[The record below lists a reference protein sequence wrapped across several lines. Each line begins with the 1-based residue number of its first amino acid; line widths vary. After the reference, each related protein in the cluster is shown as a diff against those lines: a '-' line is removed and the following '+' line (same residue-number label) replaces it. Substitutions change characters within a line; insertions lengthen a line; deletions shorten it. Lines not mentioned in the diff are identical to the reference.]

1 MFFCLDNTPMVQIK
15 FLHLQL
21 VVEDSQ
27 TFDLPCLASHRAHD
41 ITNTINLHV
50 YHTFQLAFDIKNA
63 VYINGE
69 ILYLKNNLNTQIL
82 CLHCFTHSS
91 LSLSLLYI
99 YKTHIK
105 IPN

>member
-1 MFFCLDNTPMVQIK
+1 MVQIK

-50 YHTFQLAFDIKNA
+50 YHTFSASFRHK
-63 VYINGE
+63 E
-69 ILYLKNNLNTQIL
+69 
-82 CLHCFTHSS
+82 CS
-91 LSLSLLYI
+91 I
-99 YKTHIK
+99 YKWRNF
-105 IPN
+105 IP

>member
-1 MFFCLDNTPMVQIK
+1 MVQIK

-50 YHTFQLAFDIKNA
+50 PVYHTFQLAFDIKNA

-69 ILYLKNNLNTQIL
+69 IIYLKNYLNTQIL